1 MTRTGGVPERF
12 ERWLLGNMPPLG
24 GRLRFVFYGGSL
36 ALFAFLNDGLSFT
49 LGEASP
55 DLYRPRGIT
64 AVLGIP
70 YFSPGAMRALMAV
83 TYLAWLCAVVG
94 LLTRPAKILTAVGML
109 LALGVEQ
116 AYETGSTH
124 AHLLLLYS
132 LVFLSFSTSDRDWSV
147 DAWLRLRRGLP
158 QEPEGRAASI
168 VATGLP
174 RNAILIVAVSLYF
187 ASGLSKLTDAG
198 LRWIDGQS
206 LQYYVGSQVDRTS
219 FALVM
224 SLRMWVSE
232 QRWLCVIMSAAT
244 LAIELGS
251 PLALFSRRLRH
262 LWIPAWISMHLGIV
276 LLMAPNYWIHSWCVG
291 VLFTDWAWLRRAWA
305 VRSFPGP
312 ERLPVERAP
321 PVPRLDARAGTLASL
336 LVLLAT
342 VPPVVQIEW
351 FPLTHFPMYA
361 SYVTPDVIGGVPVR
375 DFGDEARVRELARRC
390 AGSRTVGYIRR
401 CPWRT
406 SRALVDRMTLELVG
420 RGGEAE
426 RFSGDLGGLRYTVI
440 ERLAATSEREE
451 SQATS
456 ELAERVRAILRARPA
471 GSLPTY
477 ERFRL
482 EYLLSDGTILLAEGL
497 LEARR

>member
-1 MTRTGGVPERF
+1 
-12 ERWLLGNMPPLG
+12 
-24 GRLRFVFYGGSL
+24 
-36 ALFAFLNDGLSFT
+36 
-49 LGEASP
+49 
-55 DLYRPRGIT
+55 
-64 AVLGIP
+64 
-70 YFSPGAMRALMAV
+70 
-83 TYLAWLCAVVG
+83 
-94 LLTRPAKILTAVGML
+94 
-109 LALGVEQ
+109 
-116 AYETGSTH
+116 
-124 AHLLLLYS
+124 
-132 LVFLSFSTSDRDWSV
+132 
-147 DAWLRLRRGLP
+147 
-158 QEPEGRAASI
+158 
-168 VATGLP
+168 
-174 RNAILIVAVSLYF
+174 
-187 ASGLSKLTDAG
+187 
-198 LRWIDGQS
+198 
-206 LQYYVGSQVDRTS
+206 
-219 FALVM
+219 
-224 SLRMWVSE
+224 
-232 QRWLCVIMSAAT
+232 
-244 LAIELGS
+244 
-251 PLALFSRRLRH
+251 
-262 LWIPAWISMHLGIV
+262 
-276 LLMAPNYWIHSWCVG
+276 
-291 VLFTDWAWLRRAWA
+291 
-305 VRSFPGP
+305 
-312 ERLPVERAP
+312 
-321 PVPRLDARAGTLASL
+321 VPRLDARAGTLASL

-406 SRALVDRMTLELVG
+406 PRALVDRMTLELVG

-497 LEARR
+497 LEAPR